1 MWWLSLAELLAISL
15 WMSASAVVPALT
27 TEWGLDAGERA
38 WLTISVQL
46 GFVVGALALAITNAA
61 DRIAAHRLFQL
72 GAVLGALLNAAIPL
86 IEPGLLAVLILRG
99 ATGACLAG
107 VYPPAMK
114 LMASWFERGR
124 GLAIGT
130 LVGATTIGT
139 ALPHLFSVLPRAAS
153 PDGLLPWRVV
163 MLSASASA
171 LVSVVVIGWTVRPGP
186 HLPAAVCFRWRQ
198 AAHSLRDRASRCAN
212 FGYLGH
218 MWELYAMWA
227 WAPILLLESY
237 RAAGYGESAAH
248 MAGFATIAVGGVG
261 SLVAGALA
269 DRFGRTAITSI
280 AMGVSG
286 VCALLAGWLG
296 PWPLL
301 LTVVCL
307 IWGLV
312 VVADSAQFSAAVSE
326 LSDPAYVG
334 TALTMQTAMGF
345 LLTTVTVRLVPSM
358 VDSFGW
364 GAAFGVLAVGPI
376 FGIANMVALRR
387 MPEARRLAGGKR

>member
-1 MWWLSLAELLAISL
+1 MSL

-38 WLTISVQL
+38 WLTVSVQL

-61 DRIAAHRLFQL
+61 DLVAAHRLFQL
-72 GAVLGALLNAAIPL
+72 GAVLGASLNAAIPL
-86 IEPGLLAVLILRG
+86 IEQGLLAVLILRG

-124 GLAIGT
+124 GLAIGA

-139 ALPHLFSVLPRAAS
+139 ALPHLFGVLPLATS
-153 PDGLLPWRVV
+153 PDGLPSWRVV
-163 MLSASASA
+163 MLSASAAA
-171 LVSVVVIGWTVRPGP
+171 LISVVVIGWTVRPGP
-186 HLPAAVCFRWRQ
+186 HLPAATRFRWRQ
-198 AAHSLRDRASRCAN
+198 AARSLRDPASRRAN

-237 RAAGYGESAAH
+237 RAAGYGEAAAH
-248 MAGFATIAVGGVG
+248 IAGFATIAVGGVG

-269 DRFGRTAITSI
+269 DRIGRTTTTSI

-286 VCALLAGWLG
+286 ACALLVGWLG

-307 IWGLV
+307 IWGLT

-326 LSDPAYVG
+326 LGDPAYVG

-364 GAAFGVLAVGPI
+364 GVAFGALAVGPI